1 MRNKYFIVIIF
12 TIALFSECSCPLKN
26 KYNFLVSLQEIDTCK
41 IKSSFRKEINNY
53 LNENKFCDVFI
64 LRSTMLCEKTSNRD
78 KINEIFSI
86 YPATFSYLSSKSEWS
101 ITRSLTACYFVL
113 NDKIILFQTPLD
125 GLYDQHKLY
134 EAYDKLNKI
143 IDDRTFNKAK
153 KKYFIVYINNNRT
166 RTISEKYFWTS
177 DKFEPIMPKHKT
189 LDTTFVAPSIN

>member
-1 MRNKYFIVIIF
+1 MVNFLEIKEMRNKYFIVIIF

-86 YPATFSYLSSKSEWS
+86 YPATFSYLSSKVNGALQE
-101 ITRSLTACYFVL
+101 V
-113 NDKIILFQTPLD
+113 
-125 GLYDQHKLY
+125 
-134 EAYDKLNKI
+134 
-143 IDDRTFNKAK
+143 
-153 KKYFIVYINNNRT
+153 
-166 RTISEKYFWTS
+166 
-177 DKFEPIMPKHKT
+177 
-189 LDTTFVAPSIN
+189 